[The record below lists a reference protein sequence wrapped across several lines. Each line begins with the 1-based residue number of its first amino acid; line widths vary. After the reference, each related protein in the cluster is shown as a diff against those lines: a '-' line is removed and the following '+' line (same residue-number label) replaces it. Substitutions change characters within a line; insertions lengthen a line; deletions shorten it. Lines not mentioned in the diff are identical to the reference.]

1 MWGRVILA
9 AVIVTLTILWL
20 GATSF
25 LLLDDGT
32 FLQKWQRGLWNSAN
46 GLFDTR
52 VQTPKMKSAIKNSPA
67 MSIGRP
73 TTIKKTYAPAR
84 SGSSSVYRNVE
95 YLANAASMA
104 LIEFVGGGQR
114 FWLTIP
120 APGLKDL
127 RDLCERLEAMAI
139 DATGGIA
146 SKWHHCT
153 NE

>member
-32 FLQKWQRGLWNSAN
+32 FLQKWERGLWNSAN

-95 YLANAASMA
+95 YLANAAVSKTRKIKPITKNSTFA
-104 LIEFVGGGQR
+104 AATRWPLEHLI
-114 FWLTIP
+114 LTSNYIGTSRS
-120 APGLKDL
+120 A
-127 RDLCERLEAMAI
+127 
-139 DATGGIA
+139 
-146 SKWHHCT
+146 
-153 NE
+153 